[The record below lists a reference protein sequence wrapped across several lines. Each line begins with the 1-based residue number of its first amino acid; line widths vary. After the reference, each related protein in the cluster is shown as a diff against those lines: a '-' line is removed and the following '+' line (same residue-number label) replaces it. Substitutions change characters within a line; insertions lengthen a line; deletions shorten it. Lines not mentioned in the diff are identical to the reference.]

1 MARRED
7 RAFDSYRSC
16 LDWLFARHRFVS
28 KPGLER
34 IRGLLDRIGSPHE
47 KFDAVHV
54 GGTNGKGST
63 ACMISSI
70 LAEHGLRTGLYM
82 SPHVI
87 DFSERISVGGR
98 RIEQERVVE
107 LISLLKPIADEMDAT
122 FFEITTAAAALY
134 FAEEKADVVVAEVGL
149 GGRLDA
155 TNALNSVLSVI
166 TTVAID
172 HAEVLGSDPA
182 SIAAEKSGIIR
193 EAGVVVAGAK
203 GVALDVIRGVAAA
216 RKARFVAV
224 DSSRAIGR
232 ASVTPSG
239 SLFDFEHGEC
249 RYDGLSVSMLGRH
262 QTANAATALVAVLE
276 LGRAGGLAVNERCLR
291 AGLAEASC
299 IGRMQII
306 DRRPTVIADVAHNPD
321 GARVL
326 AASLDEIFRRDRTI
340 AVVGI
345 MGDKD
350 VRGVLSALASSVD
363 AFVFTRP
370 ATHRAADPEALAEI
384 AGDLGVEAS
393 VVPTPGAAMESALSV
408 AREGDLVLI
417 TGSHYTVGDVMI
429 SLGLGSVTE
438 AA

>member
-1 MARRED
+1 LGRPEN

-28 KPGLER
+28 KPGLDR
-34 IRGLLDRIGSPHE
+34 VRWLLGAVDSPHE
-47 KFDAVHV
+47 RFDIVHV
-54 GGTNGKGST
+54 AGTNGKGST
-63 ACMISSI
+63 ASMISSV

-82 SPHVI
+82 SPHVV
-87 DFSERISVGGR
+87 DFSERISVSGQ
-98 RIEQERVVE
+98 RIAQERVVD
-107 LISLLKPIADEMDAT
+107 LIDRLKPAADEIDAT

-134 FAEEKADVVVAEVGL
+134 FAEERADIVVAEVGL

-172 HAEVLGSDPA
+172 HAEVLGSDTA

-193 EAGVVVAGAK
+193 EAGTVVAGAK

-216 RKARFVAV
+216 RKARFVPV
-224 DSSRAIGR
+224 DSERVIGR
-232 ASVTPSG
+232 ASATPSG
-239 SLFDFEHGEC
+239 NFFDFEHGGTRLE
-249 RYDGLSVSMLGRH
+249 GLSVSMLGRH
-262 QTANAATALVAVLE
+262 QIANAATALVAVLE
-276 LGRAGGLAVNERCLR
+276 LGRGGVVGINERSIR
-291 AGLAEASC
+291 AGLADASC
-299 IGRMQII
+299 TGRMQII

-326 AASLDEIFRRDRTI
+326 SSSLEEIFRRDRTI

-350 VRGVLSALASSVD
+350 VRGILAALAQSVD
-363 AFVFTRP
+363 VFVFTKP
-370 ATHRAADPEALAEI
+370 ATERAADPESLAEI
-384 AGDLGVEAS
+384 AGELGIEAH
-393 VVPTPGAAMESALSV
+393 VVPTPGAAVENALSR
-408 AREGDLVLI
+408 ASEGDLVLI

-429 SLGLGSVTE
+429 SLGLGGVPD

>member
-1 MARRED
+1 MDRPGS

-34 IRGLLDRIGSPHE
+34 VRWLLGSVDSPHE
-47 KFDAVHV
+47 KFDIVHV

-63 ACMISSI
+63 ACMISSM
-70 LAEHGLRTGLYM
+70 LAEHGLRTGLYT
-82 SPHVI
+82 SPHVT
-87 DFSERISVGGR
+87 DFSERISVSGR
-98 RIEQERVVE
+98 RIEQERVVD
-107 LISLLKPIADEMDAT
+107 LINRLKPGADQIDAT
-122 FFEITTAAAALY
+122 FFEITTAAAALH
-134 FAEEKADVVVAEVGL
+134 FAMERADIVVAEVGL

-155 TNALNSVLSVI
+155 TNALNSALSVI

-172 HAEVLGSDPA
+172 HAEVLGSDAA
-182 SIAAEKSGIIR
+182 SIAAEKAGIIR
-193 EAGVVVAGAK
+193 ETGVVVAGAR
-203 GVALDVIRGVAAA
+203 GVSLDVIRGVAAA
-216 RKARFVAV
+216 RKARFVPV
-224 DSSRAIGR
+224 DVERIIGR

-239 SLFDFEHGEC
+239 SFFDFEHGES
-249 RYDGLSVSMLGRH
+249 RFEGLSVSMLGRH
-262 QTANAATALVAVLE
+262 QMANAATALVAVLE
-276 LGRAGGLAVNERCLR
+276 LGRGGVLDVNERSIR

-326 AASLDEIFRRDRTI
+326 ASSLEEIFRRERTI

-350 VRGVLSALASSVD
+350 ARGILAALADSIDV
-363 AFVFTRP
+363 FVFTKP
-370 ATHRAADPEALAEI
+370 ATERAADPESLAEI
-384 AGDLGVEAS
+384 ARELGVEAH
-393 VVPTPGAAMESALSV
+393 VVPTPGAAIESALSR
-408 AREGDLVLI
+408 AGEGDLVLI
-417 TGSHYTVGDVMI
+417 AGSHYTVGDVMI
-429 SLGLGSVTE
+429 SLGLGGVPD